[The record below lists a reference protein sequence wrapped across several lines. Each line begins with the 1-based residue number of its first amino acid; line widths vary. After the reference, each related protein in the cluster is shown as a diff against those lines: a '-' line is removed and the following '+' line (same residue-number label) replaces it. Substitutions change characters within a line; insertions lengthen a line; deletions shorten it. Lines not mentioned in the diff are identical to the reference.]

1 VSPTRVAATL
11 ALVAALASSACDKG
25 SRADQFCA
33 KLQKDHAQLSV
44 VPSDPRQLSAYV
56 NRYRQLAKVVPL
68 AIDDEWHTVTD
79 LMQSVA
85 SDDLSDPGA
94 ADKLRD
100 KAAAAMK
107 AVDAVRTYAQQT
119 CGVDLALG
127 STTAPPTATTVVP
140 GAPATPTA
148 PTTTR
153 APTPATLPPK
163 AP

>member
-1 VSPTRVAATL
+1 MPVPPTRVAAAV
-11 ALVAALASSACDKG
+11 ALVAALGLAACDKG

-33 KLQKDHAQLSV
+33 KLQKDQQQLST
-44 VPSDPRQLSAYV
+44 VPSQPDQLEAYV

-85 SDDLSDPGA
+85 SDDLSDPDA

-100 KAAAAMK
+100 EAVAATK
-107 AVDAVRTYAQQT
+107 AVDTVRTYARQT
-119 CGVDLALG
+119 CGVDLTLG
-127 STTAPPTATTVVP
+127 GTPTTTTTTTVA
-140 GAPATPTA
+140 GAA

-153 APTPATLPPK
+153 APTPATLPPR